1 MDIKGKITLFPERK
15 EGKNAEGKEESYIV
29 IKGTISTKKQNGEG
43 YLNKSVFI
51 RLTGTNFPKEKVN
64 QLDPAKCYDME
75 VEEGFLSVRVVKD
88 SMHDRKEL
96 ELVVL
101 KGKLSNPRDV
111 KKVEAPSANLP
122 F

>member
-15 EGKNAEGKEESYIV
+15 EGKNAEGKEESFIV

-43 YLNKSVFI
+43 YLNKSVSI

-75 VEEGFLSVRVVKD
+75 VEEGFISVKEVKD
-88 SMHDRKEL
+88 RREL

-101 KGKLSNPRDV
+101 KGKLSNPREV
-111 KKVEAPSANLP
+111 KKVEASKPSADLP